1 MIILKNTFRRMLKKK
16 SSWLFIIILPIV
28 LMSVLVQAGS
38 SSNTYYLGISDQDKT
53 DFTKTF
59 IKNLGEKYEIVPL
72 KEGEVRDAVI
82 NSEVDYALVI
92 NKGTTGDLI
101 SGVNKEIEA
110 YSIKESNIS
119 APLRIYVDSY
129 MSAAR
134 GIGIEANGDEK
145 TFYKGMDYYLDGK
158 FEMLTSTV
166 SADAAK
172 SENIK
177 RSMGFLVLSMV
188 ILLTFATT
196 GTLKDKMNGLYLRI
210 QCGPITKANYQIQ
223 SFISYVL
230 IAIFQLFLVFMVM
243 VNVLKMDIG
252 GIFLP
257 LFLVMVLFA
266 VCCVALGTFVTSIS
280 NNVTQAS
287 ALLNLIN
294 IPMCML
300 GGAMWPSEI
309 MPEMLQT
316 ISVIFPTTWVIQ
328 AADKIVGGASLA
340 GVGVEIAILSGF
352 TMVFLILSILD
363 IKMPKARKRSAK
375 VSKTLEA

>member
-1 MIILKNTFRRMLKKK
+1 MLKKK

-196 GTLKDKMNGLYLRI
+196 GTLKDKMNGLYSRI

-309 MPEMLQT
+309 MPEMLRT

>member
-59 IKNLGEKYEIVPL
+59 IKNLGKKYEIVPL

-129 MSAAR
+129 ISAAR

-196 GTLKDKMNGLYLRI
+196 GTLKDKMNGLYSRI

-309 MPEMLQT
+309 MPEMLQK

-340 GVGVEIAILSGF
+340 GVGVEIAILTGF

>member
-134 GIGIEANGDEK
+134 GIGIEANGNEK

-196 GTLKDKMNGLYLRI
+196 GTLKDKMNGLYSRI

>member
-340 GVGVEIAILSGF
+340 GVGVEIAILAGF